1 MRTVSD
7 GTYRYVRNLLHENLY
22 IEKHLMGIKGNGLLN
37 NPYWQTWIWDS
48 WDSPRTYSLVQ
59 RYMNRPAE
67 ALYHT
72 ATDPY
77 ELQNLI
83 DTDRGKEIRETLSRE
98 LDRWLLSQGDPGI
111 EQDTPQSHQA
121 AKQGAHRFRPPMVK
135 K

>member
-1 MRTVSD
+1 
-7 GTYRYVRNLLHENLY
+7 
-22 IEKHLMGIKGNGLLN
+22 
-37 NPYWQTWIWDS
+37 
-48 WDSPRTYSLVQ
+48 
-59 RYMNRPAE
+59 MNRPAE

-83 DTDRGKEIRETLSRE
+83 DTDSGKEIRETLSRE